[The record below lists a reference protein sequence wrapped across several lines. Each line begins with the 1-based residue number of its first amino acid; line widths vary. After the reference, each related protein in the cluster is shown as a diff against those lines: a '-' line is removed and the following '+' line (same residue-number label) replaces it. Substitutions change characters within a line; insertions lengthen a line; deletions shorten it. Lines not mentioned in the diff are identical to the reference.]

1 MEDLIGGGFRLCV
14 VGVGTAEFNLDEFP
28 SCDVDCG
35 QAAERVSVL
44 SVKEVRSQ
52 GLYDVRRCGK
62 LGQGDSLDIEAA
74 CLGERCSS
82 FDKFVDCPILDG
94 VTTEIAHN

>member
-1 MEDLIGGGFRLCV
+1 MEDLIAGGFRLCV
-14 VGVGTAEFNLDEFP
+14 VGVGTAKFNLDEFP

-52 GLYDVRRCGK
+52 GLYDFRRCGK
-62 LGQGDSLDIEAA
+62 LGQGDSLDILRLRAWV
-74 CLGERCSS
+74 R
-82 FDKFVDCPILDG
+82 G
-94 VTTEIAHN
+94 VFPLMSL

>member
-14 VGVGTAEFNLDEFP
+14 VGVGTTELNLDEFP

-35 QAAERVSVL
+35 QAAERISVL

-52 GLYDVRRCGK
+52 GLYDFRRYGK
-62 LGQGDSLDIEAA
+62 LGQGDGLDVKAM
-74 CLGERCSS
+74 CLGQRCSS
-82 FDKFVDCPILDG
+82 FDEFVDCPILDG
-94 VTTEIAHN
+94 VTAEIAHN

>member
-1 MEDLIGGGFRLCV
+1 MEDLIGGGFWLCV

-35 QAAERVSVL
+35 QAAERVSAL

-52 GLYDVRRCGK
+52 GLYDFRRCSK
-62 LGQGDSLDIEAA
+62 LGQGNGLDVKAA
-74 CLGERCSS
+74 CLGERRSS
-82 FDKFVDCPILDG
+82 FNEFMDCPILDG
-94 VTTEIAHN
+94 VTAEIAHN

>member
-14 VGVGTAEFNLDEFP
+14 VGVGTTELNLDEFP

-44 SVKEVRSQ
+44 FLQEVRSQ
-52 GLYDVRRCGK
+52 GLYDFRRYGK
-62 LGQGDSLDIEAA
+62 LGQGDSLDVRLRAWV
-74 CLGERCSS
+74 R
-82 FDKFVDCPILDG
+82 G
-94 VTTEIAHN
+94 VVPLTSLWTVQSWMG